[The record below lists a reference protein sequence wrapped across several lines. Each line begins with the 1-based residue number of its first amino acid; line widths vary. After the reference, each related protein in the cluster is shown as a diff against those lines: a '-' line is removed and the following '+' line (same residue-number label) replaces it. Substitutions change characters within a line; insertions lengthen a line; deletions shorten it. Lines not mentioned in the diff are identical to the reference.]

1 MKTGRAYGYF
11 GYEGETPEL
20 IENMENARKRSNFP
34 ETLSF
39 TVLEDKV
46 KDYSDSKRAKLPA
59 KIAELA
65 DAIKVYGT
73 APSKCSPKIS
83 RELSKIKPVKAS
95 RLRYLIM
102 AELPEASDMSHGY
115 GGYGQ
120 YGANSTTA
128 GMLGSIF
135 NLVGME
141 SDSGISR
148 NAVFYLDGRG
158 RAQETH

>member
-11 GYEGETPEL
+11 AYEGESQEL
-20 IENMENARKRSNFP
+20 IENMSLVRKRCNFS
-34 ETLSF
+34 ETFSL
-39 TVLEDKV
+39 TVLEDKITGFH
-46 KDYSDSKRAKLPA
+46 DPKREKLPA
-59 KIAELA
+59 KIEELA
-65 DAIKVYGT
+65 NATRVGGT
-73 APSKCSPKIS
+73 APSRCSPKIS

-102 AELPEASDMSHGY
+102 AEYPGATESSY
-115 GGYGQ
+115 GYGQ

-128 GMLGSIF
+128 GMLGEIL
-135 NLVGME
+135 NQVGME
-141 SDSGISR
+141 SASGISR

>member
-20 IENMENARKRSNFP
+20 IENIENARKRSNFP

-46 KDYSDSKRAKLPA
+46 RNFSDSKRAKLPA

-95 RLRYLIM
+95 RLRYLI
-102 AELPEASDMSHGY
+102 MSHGY